1 MEGLVMTAQII
12 LSLSILVGLHELG
25 PLIAAKFFKM
35 RVEKFSIGFP
45 PKLFG
50 IKIGD
55 TEYSIGAIPLG
66 GFVKIAGMIDES
78 LDTEA
83 IKKPPKDYEFRS
95 KPAWQRLIVM
105 MGGITVNVILGVVIF
120 ICITYFIGD
129 HYISKDEVNKNGIE
143 ALEIGQKIGFE
154 TGDKIIL
161 INGKEFENF
170 ADVRSAEVLLGSN
183 SYYTVLRGNKKI
195 DIFAPANLIELL
207 SDRKAQLNFIEPRSQ
222 FKVGEISPGSEA
234 ERIGLMK
241 GDRIIAIGDKL
252 VQYFPDFNRE
262 KMKYAGR
269 DIQFTVK
276 RGNQILQ
283 MEAHLDSTA
292 LFGFIAER
300 MIKTSHREYS
310 LAAAIPIGTQRAF
323 SAVWVNAR
331 ALGKIFRGEINPS
344 KSLMGPIRIAT
355 EIFGGTWDWARFW
368 SITGLLSMV
377 LAFMNFLPIPAL
389 DGGHVMFLT
398 FEIISGRKPSDKFL
412 EVAQK
417 AGMILLLL
425 LMGYV
430 IFNDIF
436 RLEFI
441 QNLIGG

>member
-1 MEGLVMTAQII
+1 MTAQII
-12 LSLSILVGLHELG
+12 LSLSILVGLHEMG
-25 PLIAAKFFKM
+25 HLIAAKFFNM

-50 IKIGD
+50 IKFRD

-66 GFVKIAGMIDES
+66 GYVKISGMIDES
-78 LDTEA
+78 LDTKAMKE
-83 IKKPPKDYEFRS
+83 PPKDYEFRA

-105 MGGITVNVILGVVIF
+105 MGGIVVNVILGVVIF

-161 INGKEFENF
+161 INGKEFEDF

-222 FKVGEISPGSEA
+222 FEVGTISPGSEA

-241 GDRIIAIGDKL
+241 GDRIIAIGDTP
-252 VQYFPDFNRE
+252 VEYFSDFNRE
-262 KMKYAGR
+262 KMNYAGR

-292 LFGFIAER
+292 LIGFKPEWLIIA
-300 MIKTSHREYS
+300 SHKEYS
-310 LAAAIPIGTQRAF
+310 LAEAIPTGTQRAF
-323 SAVWVNAR
+323 TAVWVNAR

-344 KSLMGPIRIAT
+344 KTVMGPIRIA

-368 SITGLLSMV
+368 HITGLLSMV

-398 FEIISGRKPSDKFL
+398 FEIISGRRPSDKFL

-425 LMGYV
+425 LMAYV